1 MYGKKESIIEE
12 VGKKNI
18 AKLIN
23 CKRIKKSSFIKNQE
37 ANGLLGNS
45 RLNSSSSKIPL
56 LYQILF

>member
-1 MYGKKESIIEE
+1 M
-12 VGKKNI
+12 GKKNI

>member
-1 MYGKKESIIEE
+1 MALFEVQGKKESIIEE

-37 ANGLLGNS
+37 AS
-45 RLNSSSSKIPL
+45 D
-56 LYQILF
+56 YQVTLD